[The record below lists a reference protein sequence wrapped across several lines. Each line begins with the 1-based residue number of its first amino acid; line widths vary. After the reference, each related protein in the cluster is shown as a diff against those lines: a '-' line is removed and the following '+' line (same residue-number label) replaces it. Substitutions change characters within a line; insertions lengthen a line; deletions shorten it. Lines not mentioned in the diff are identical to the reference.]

1 MIQREVQ
8 VTNRSVVRRRLI
20 GASALVLAG
29 LLGAQ
34 GTALGQAKEPFTFGV
49 ALPTTGPAAPFGLD
63 QVQALEWAIADINA
77 SGGAAG
83 RPLRAVI
90 LDSQGRPQVGI
101 DVVTRLVSVEKVPL
115 VITAFSSVVAAVA
128 PITNRGNVLT
138 LVIGANSPRIAS
150 MGDYVYTT
158 YPLADVDLTLLA
170 KYAKEEL
177 KKATAAVLYINDE
190 AGVYGSR
197 VFRETFEKLGGR
209 VVAYESYEPNA
220 TDYTGAILKI
230 RAANPDIV
238 HLQGNAGDSPQAI
251 AQLRQLGVKVAITSY
266 TAAYNPQMVK
276 QLGTQA
282 DGLIVASLAPGAADL
297 PAVAAYVERW
307 KKQKGREPNNI
318 PVTQYVHDG
327 AYIIKALVE
336 HLDKTNTPLTG
347 QNLRKALLEVKTFNL
362 PLTGDVTINENHT
375 VLKPVYLLEV
385 KGGAFVPIRSY
396 R

>member
-1 MIQREVQ
+1 M
-8 VTNRSVVRRRLI
+8 TNGISASRRLI
-20 GASALVLAG
+20 SASILLLSVLAG
-29 LLGAQ
+29 VNSPALAQ
-34 GTALGQAKEPFTFGV
+34 TKEPFTLGV
-49 ALPTTGPAAPFGLD
+49 ALPTTGSAAPFGLD

-77 SGGAAG
+77 RGGAGG
-83 RPLRAVI
+83 RKLNAVI
-90 LDSQGRPQVGI
+90 LDTQARPQIGI
-101 DVVTRLVSVEKVPL
+101 DVVTRLISVEKTQI
-115 VITAFSSVVAAVA
+115 VITAWSAVVAAVA
-128 PITNRGNVLT
+128 PIVNRSKVLT
-138 LVIGANSPRIAS
+138 FVIGANSPRIAT

-170 KYAKEEL
+170 KYARAEL
-177 KKATAAVLYINDE
+177 KKSRATILYINDE
-190 AGVYGSR
+190 SGVYGAR
-197 VFRETFEKLGGR
+197 VFREAFEKLGGQIA
-209 VVAYESYEPNA
+209 AYESYEPNS

-230 RAANPDIV
+230 RAANPEIV

-251 AQLRQLGVKVAITSY
+251 AQLRQLGVKVPITSY

-276 QLGTQA
+276 QLGAQA
-282 DGLIVASLAPGAADL
+282 DGLIVASLAPGVADL

-307 KKQKGREPNNI
+307 KKEKGREPNNV

-347 QNLRKALLEVKTFNL
+347 ENLRKALLEVKNFKL

-385 KGGAFVPIRSY
+385 KRGAFVPIRVY

>member
-1 MIQREVQ
+1 
-8 VTNRSVVRRRLI
+8 VTRLI
-20 GASALVLAG
+20 G
-29 LLGAQ
+29 
-34 GTALGQAKEPFTFGV
+34 
-49 ALPTTGPAAPFGLD
+49 
-63 QVQALEWAIADINA
+63 
-77 SGGAAG
+77 
-83 RPLRAVI
+83 
-90 LDSQGRPQVGI
+90 
-101 DVVTRLVSVEKVPL
+101 VEKVPL

-138 LVIGANSPRIAS
+138 LVIGANSPRIAA

-170 KYAKEEL
+170 KYAREEL
-177 KKATAAVLYINDE
+177 KKSTAAVLYINDE

-209 VVAYESYEPNA
+209 VAAYESYEPNA

-251 AQLRQLGVKVAITSY
+251 AQLRQLGVKVPITSY

-276 QLGTQA
+276 QLGAQA
-282 DGLIVASLAPGAADL
+282 DGLIVASLAPGAGDL

-347 QNLRKALLEVKTFNL
+347 PNLRRALLEVKNFSL

-385 KGGAFVPIRSY
+385 KGGAFVPIRAY

>member
-1 MIQREVQ
+1 
-8 VTNRSVVRRRLI
+8 
-20 GASALVLAG
+20 
-29 LLGAQ
+29 
-34 GTALGQAKEPFTFGV
+34 
-49 ALPTTGPAAPFGLD
+49 
-63 QVQALEWAIADINA
+63 
-77 SGGAAG
+77 
-83 RPLRAVI
+83 
-90 LDSQGRPQVGI
+90 
-101 DVVTRLVSVEKVPL
+101 L

-138 LVIGANSPRIAS
+138 LVIGANSPRIAN

-170 KYAKEEL
+170 KYAKQEL
-177 KKATAAVLYINDE
+177 NKATAAVLYINDE

-197 VFRETFEKLGGR
+197 VFRENFEKLGGR

-276 QLGTQA
+276 QLGAQA

-297 PAVAAYVERW
+297 PAVATYVERW

-336 HLDKTNTPLTG
+336 HLDRTGTPLTG
-347 QNLRKALLEVKTFNL
+347 QNLRKALLEVKNFTL

-375 VLKPVYLLEV
+375 VQKPVYLLEV
-385 KGGAFVPIRSY
+385 KGGAFVPIRVY

>member
-1 MIQREVQ
+1 MTYGI
-8 VTNRSVVRRRLI
+8 SIGRRLV
-20 GASALVLAG
+20 GASILLLSAASGIGDPAL
-29 LLGAQ
+29 AQ
-34 GTALGQAKEPFTFGV
+34 TKDPFTLGV
-49 ALPTTGPAAPFGLD
+49 ALPTTGSAAPFGLD
-63 QVQALEWAIADINA
+63 QIQALEWAIADINA
-77 SGGAAG
+77 QGGAGG
-83 RPLRAVI
+83 RKLNAVI
-90 LDSQGRPQVGI
+90 LDTQARPQIGV
-101 DVVTRLVSVEKVPL
+101 DVVTRLVSVEKVQL
-115 VITAFSSVVAAVA
+115 VITAFSAVVAAVA
-128 PITNRGNVLT
+128 PVVNRSNVLT
-138 LVIGANSPRIAS
+138 FVIGANSPRIAT

-170 KYAKEEL
+170 KYAREEL
-177 KKATAAVLYINDE
+177 KKTRAAVLHLNDE
-190 AGVYGSR
+190 SGVYGAR
-197 VFRETFEKLGGR
+197 VFREAFEKLGGQIA
-209 VVAYESYEPNA
+209 AYESYEPNS

-251 AQLRQLGVKVAITSY
+251 AQLRQLGVKVPITSY

-276 QLGTQA
+276 QIGAAA
-282 DGLIVASLAPGAADL
+282 DGLIVASLAPGVADS

-307 KKQKGREPNNI
+307 KKEKGREPNNV

-347 QNLRKALLEVKTFNL
+347 ENLRKALLEVKSFKL

-385 KGGAFVPIRSY
+385 KGGAFVPIRVY
-396 R
+396 Q

>member
-1 MIQREVQ
+1 M
-8 VTNRSVVRRRLI
+8 TNGISASRRLI
-20 GASALVLAG
+20 SASILLLSMLAG
-29 LLGAQ
+29 VNSPALAQ
-34 GTALGQAKEPFTFGV
+34 TKEPFTLGV
-49 ALPTTGPAAPFGLD
+49 ALPTTGSAAPFGLD

-77 SGGAAG
+77 RGGAGG
-83 RPLRAVI
+83 RKLNAVI
-90 LDSQGRPQVGI
+90 LDTQARPQIGI
-101 DVVTRLVSVEKVPL
+101 DVVTRLVSVEKTQI

-128 PITNRGNVLT
+128 PIVNRSKVLT
-138 LVIGANSPRIAS
+138 FVIGANSPRIAT

-170 KYAKEEL
+170 KYARAEL
-177 KKATAAVLYINDE
+177 KKSRATILYINDE
-190 AGVYGSR
+190 SGVYGAR
-197 VFRETFEKLGGR
+197 VFREAFEKLGGQIA
-209 VVAYESYEPNA
+209 AYESYEPNS

-230 RAANPDIV
+230 RAANPEIV

-251 AQLRQLGVKVAITSY
+251 AQLRQLGVKVPITSY

-276 QLGTQA
+276 QLGAQA
-282 DGLIVASLAPGAADL
+282 DGLIVASLAPGVADL

-307 KKQKGREPNNI
+307 KKEKGREPNNV

-347 QNLRKALLEVKTFNL
+347 ENLRKALLEVKNFKL

-375 VLKPVYLLEV
+375 VQKPVYLLEV
-385 KGGAFVPIRSY
+385 KRGAFVPIRVY

>member
-1 MIQREVQ
+1 MTYGI
-8 VTNRSVVRRRLI
+8 SIGRRRV
-20 GASALVLAG
+20 GASIALLSAASGIGNPALA
-29 LLGAQ
+29 Q
-34 GTALGQAKEPFTFGV
+34 TKEPFTLGV
-49 ALPTTGPAAPFGLD
+49 ALPTTGSAAPFGLD
-63 QVQALEWAIADINA
+63 QIQALEWAIADINA
-77 SGGAAG
+77 QGGAGG
-83 RPLRAVI
+83 RKLNAVI
-90 LDSQGRPQVGI
+90 LDTQARPQIGV
-101 DVVTRLVSVEKVPL
+101 DVVTRLVSVEKVQL
-115 VITAFSSVVAAVA
+115 VITAFSAVVAAVA
-128 PITNRGNVLT
+128 PVVNRSNVLT
-138 LVIGANSPRIAS
+138 FVIGANSPRIAT

-170 KYAKEEL
+170 KYARDEL
-177 KKATAAVLYINDE
+177 KKTRAAVLHLNDE
-190 AGVYGSR
+190 SGVYGAR
-197 VFRETFEKLGGR
+197 VFREAFEKLGGQIA
-209 VVAYESYEPNA
+209 AYESYEPNS

-251 AQLRQLGVKVAITSY
+251 AQLRQLGVKVPITSY

-276 QLGTQA
+276 QIGAAA
-282 DGLIVASLAPGAADL
+282 DGLIVASLAPGVADS

-307 KKQKGREPNNI
+307 KKEKGREPNNV

-347 QNLRKALLEVKTFNL
+347 ENLRKALLEVKSFKL

-385 KGGAFVPIRSY
+385 KGGAFVPIRVY
-396 R
+396 Q